1 MIVAIHQPHFFPWPG
16 YLDRMLRADLFILL
30 DHVQYEN
37 RNYQNRARI
46 RVDGRAQWLSVP
58 LVQRSQSER
67 IVDKR
72 IDNPPETAGRWWG
85 VTHFQT
91 LRHAY
96 RGAPHFAAYADRLQQ
111 LLGERRDALV
121 DLDLASLGFLRDA
134 FGIDTPMV
142 RSSTLGVSARKSELI
157 VELCRAVGADAYLA
171 GMGGS
176 RDYLDRDA
184 FAAAGIRLLWQD
196 YRQQPYRQCGEAPFI
211 AGLSALD
218 LLFNC
223 GPAPAGLPLHAE
235 SRRTP
240 QLVPASSAA
249 PFFVETM
256 LTRFTLNDC

>member
-1 MIVAIHQPHFFPWPG
+1 MGVK
-16 YLDRMLRADLFILL
+16 LFAWVGGLALFLGVILL

-46 RVDGRAQWLSVP
+46 RVEGKPQWLSVP
-58 LVQRSQSER
+58 LVQRSQAER
-67 IVDKR
+67 IIDKR
-72 IDNPPETAGRWWG
+72 IDNPADPAARWWG
-85 VTHFQT
+85 ATHFQT

-96 RGAPHFAAYADRLQQ
+96 RSAPYFEQHAQRLQA
-111 LLGERRDALV
+111 LLGERREALV
-121 DLDLASLGFLRDA
+121 DLDLATIDFLRDA
-134 FGIDTPMV
+134 FGITTPMV
-142 RSSTLGVSARKSELI
+142 RSSTLGVTARKSELI
-157 VELCRAVGADAYLA
+157 VELCRVVGADAYLA

-184 FAAAGIRLLWQD
+184 FAAAGIGLLWQE
-196 YRQQPYRQCGEAPFI
+196 YRQEPYRQCGEAPFI

-223 GPAPAGLPLHAE
+223 GPAPAGLLLRAE

-240 QLVPASSAA
+240 QLVPASSA
-249 PFFVETM
+249 PFLADTM